1 MFRNLKK
8 EKKLTTELV
17 DRGINMTVQEAADV
31 LLEKYPD
38 YSIFSYRQMDNQY
51 IFEAYPPKVAQFVGV
66 NMDLDPYYAVHAK
79 TGKITNFLPV
89 GENKKFFSVK
99 PILYNEM

>member
-1 MFRNLKK
+1 
-8 EKKLTTELV
+8 
-17 DRGINMTVQEAADV
+17 MTVHEAANE

-38 YSIFSYRQMDNQY
+38 YSIFSYRQMDDQY

-66 NMDLDPYYAVHAK
+66 NMDLDPFYAVHAK

-89 GENKKFFSVK
+89 GKNRKFFSIK
-99 PILYNEM
+99 PIPYKET

>member
-1 MFRNLKK
+1 
-8 EKKLTTELV
+8 
-17 DRGINMTVQEAADV
+17 MTVQEAADI

-38 YSIFSYRQMDNQY
+38 YSIFTYRQMNNQY

-66 NMDLDPYYAVHAK
+66 NMDMDPFYAVHAT

-89 GENKKFFSVK
+89 GKNQFFSIK
-99 PILYNEM
+99 PTLFKET

>member
-1 MFRNLKK
+1 
-8 EKKLTTELV
+8 
-17 DRGINMTVQEAADV
+17 MTVQEAADT

-51 IFEAYPPKVAQFVGV
+51 IFEAYPPKVAQYVGV
-66 NMDLDPYYAVHAK
+66 NMDMDPFYAVDSV

-89 GENKKFFSVK
+89 GKNRKFFSID
-99 PILYNEM
+99 PIPYKET